1 MIFLKIRL
9 LSIFIVVSILFG
21 MTGTVL
27 AQEYGE
33 GTEESPILITTQ
45 EELLLISDFP
55 DCYFELGNDIV
66 LTGSWTPLCTY
77 SDDFTGTL
85 DGKGYTISNL
95 QMSNKT
101 NMGLFDTN
109 AGTIKNLNIQTST
122 NGLSYSGKNGVYIG
136 IIAIYNNGAIQNC
149 KVDGKV
155 NYKYTYNST
164 DHSRIGGITGVNTG
178 IIEECVSNIEVS
190 TESTTNSYIG
200 GIAGDSSGENAV
212 ISNCCVKGNIVDN
225 DKSGLVGGVAGKSSA
240 TIENSYFIGTM
251 QGFNVGGICG
261 NGTSVKINNC
271 YAAANSTAYSTTYEK
286 GIAYYSSSSTKP
298 TVTNSFYD
306 QSVSGATD
314 TGYGTPKSTLA
325 MKMKRTY
332 TNAGWDFDSIWG
344 ISNNMNGGY
353 PYLLFEAEYIEEG
366 IAFDA
371 ETQKATVSVTEDGE
385 YAVIFAD
392 YENGSFVEAK
402 METVDMEVG
411 SAEVSSPLTLSTEDR
426 IFLWK
431 NDAALAPL
439 CEAEIVK

>member
-1 MIFLKIRL
+1 MKIRL

-77 SDDFTGTL
+77 TEDFTGVL

-95 QMSNKT
+95 YMSNKR

-109 AGTIKNLNIQTST
+109 AGTIKNLNVQTST
-122 NGLSYSGKNGVYIG
+122 NGLSYSGGDDVYIG
-136 IIAIYNNGAIQNC
+136 IIAIYNNGAIKNC
-149 KVDGKV
+149 KVDGNV
-155 NYKYTYNST
+155 NYKYTSTSTGNSK
-164 DHSRIGGITGVNTG
+164 IGGIAGFNTG
-178 IIEECVSNIEVS
+178 IIEKCVSNIKIP
-190 TESTTNSYIG
+190 TERASDSYIG
-200 GIAGDSSGENAV
+200 GVAGYSYGENAV
-212 ISNCCVKGNIVDN
+212 ISNCCVKGNIVVSN
-225 DKSGLVGGVAGKSSA
+225 SGGVMGGVAGKSSA
-240 TIENSYFIGTM
+240 TIENSYFIGTLK
-251 QGFNVGGICG
+251 GFEVGGICG
-261 NGTSVKINNC
+261 NGDSATISNC
-271 YAAANSTAYSTTYEK
+271 YAVANSTAYSTGYEK
-286 GIAYYSSSSTKP
+286 GIVWYNSSKP

-306 QSVSGATD
+306 QTVSGATD

-344 ISNNMNGGY
+344 ISSNMNGGY